1 MSILDQPKICSSLPR
16 IRDPDLVQE
25 LKRRGIELTDIGPET
40 PPIDMLIGADFLGG
54 ILTGRIEVLP
64 SGITAVETK
73 LGWSVLGPG
82 KKSSI
87 NMVSLCMHH
96 SEIHKIWDLESLGI
110 TDPTERKTTKEL
122 DEETVTFFQETIR
135 KTGNRYE
142 VALPWLAG
150 HPHLYNGY
158 DQAEARL
165 HTVTKRLL
173 KDNYYELYDGV
184 LQQWKNDNIIEE
196 VTEAEMSSS
205 NACHYLPH
213 HPVVKSSSATTK
225 VRPVFDA
232 SCKRPGYASLNDCLS
247 TGPSLLSEIPRLISK
262 FRCGAIGVI
271 ADIKQA
277 FLQLSLAAKDRDY
290 LRFLWWEDKK
300 HTKMKFYRH
309 CRVVFGVSSSPFL
322 LNATIKFHLESQE
335 FQSIVL
341 QNTINRMK
349 DGFYVD
355 NLVTSVNTSEELE
368 QLKSQA
374 IEVMQ
379 KGSFELRC
387 WAYSGIEESIDQN
400 VLGLKWDTHA
410 DELYC
415 AGCKTTSEKILS
427 KRKLL
432 SVVNSIYDPIGFTS
446 PATLLP
452 KLLLQEAW
460 KNKIGWDDDLPLNIQ
475 HRYQHWVKHIDFIE
489 QCRIPRRLMLG
500 TLENTSLHV
509 FTDASADAYACCV
522 YLRSEEETGTSVQL
536 ITAKARVAPMKRP
549 TIPRLELLGATMGA
563 RIASTV
569 LEAIQ
574 QPLKISF
581 WVDSMVVLSWITKGE
596 PWNTFV
602 GNRVKEIRQ
611 LTNVDSWRFVPGSMN
626 PADLPSRSCN
636 WKELIDSRWWEGPTW
651 LQETENTW
659 PNTEITMPEEA
670 LVERKKSVICSTNI
684 NLQENFSKKL
694 LYFSKYSKVIRMV
707 AWMLRFINNARNKST
722 RVISELTCEEIQK
735 AELAVIKLVQTELHA
750 ELKEK
755 YSKSIRFSEESGVL
769 KVETKLVL
777 GEDPED
783 FQKPTVLPDHPIV
796 RLYIEYVHKALMHSG
811 VQTTLNHIRELYW
824 IPRGRRVVRKE
835 ISVGEIVLIGCE
847 DTKRLNWPL
856 GHVVELYPGRDGIQ
870 RIAKLRVANG
880 YLVRPLQRLYPLEM
894 SISDLPSD
902 LAANGK
908 EVAANIDS
916 GYLY

>member
-96 SEIHKIWDLESLGI
+96 SEIQKIWDLESLGI

-142 VALPWLAG
+142 VVLPWLAG
-150 HPHLYNGY
+150 HPHLYDGN

-165 HTVTKRLL
+165 RTFTKRLL

-205 NACHYLPH
+205 KACHYLPH

-277 FLQLSLAAKDRDY
+277 FLQLSLASKDRDY
-290 LRFLWWEDKK
+290 LRFLWWEDKE

-349 DGFYVD
+349 EGFYVD

-415 AGCKTTSEKILS
+415 AGCKRTSEKVLS

-432 SVVNSIYDPIGFTS
+432 SIVNSIYDPIGFTS

-475 HRYQHWVKHIDFIE
+475 HRYQHWVKHIDLIE

-670 LVERKKSVICSTNI
+670 LVERKKSVICSRNI

-707 AWMLRFINNARNKST
+707 AWMLRFINNARYKST
-722 RVISELTCEEIQK
+722 RVICELTYEEIQK

-755 YSKSIRFSEESGVL
+755 YSKSIRFSEESGLL
-769 KVETKLVL
+769 KVETKSK
-777 GEDPED
+777 
-783 FQKPTVLPDHPIV
+783 Q
-796 RLYIEYVHKALMHSG
+796 
-811 VQTTLNHIRELYW
+811 Q
-824 IPRGRRVVRKE
+824 E

-856 GHVVELYPGRDGIQ
+856 GRVVELYPGRDGIQ

-916 GYLY
+916 EYLESTAASIPKTLNPNAEIFIPMTEVPQPVKQTRSGRRIFPPQRLDL